1 MQYAVVIRTENRVI
15 SVREVRWG
23 REREGEERE
32 FVRERERESVCVL
45 CVCVAVLSREG
56 EFEDPRGM
64 LCALRMVTYQRIDVS
79 CCGLLAVRLWC
90 RMDLEHSC
98 KDIAGYGPWM

>member
-32 FVRERERESVCVL
+32 FVRERERESVCV
-45 CVCVAVLSREG
+45 CVCVCVC
-56 EFEDPRGM
+56 FIDP
-64 LCALRMVTYQRIDVS
+64 LP
-79 CCGLLAVRLWC
+79 
-90 RMDLEHSC
+90 
-98 KDIAGYGPWM
+98 DI